1 MHHSEHANGLLL
13 AGLLLM
19 LAVAGG
25 IAAAAILL
33 PGPTQNR
40 AYAQQAT
47 NTPPPPPTSTPRP
60 TPVPQCEFL
69 VGTSGIRGKLRTSPM
84 EFAGAQGSDDFRPV
98 EPDADGHF
106 AAVNIYGSAPCH
118 WTATPNVDWIT
129 LHQSSG
135 IVHPDQAHENLRFRI
150 NSAAA
155 RKLPPGTHKG
165 QINFSVAA
173 GDLGPVSTL
182 YIDLYLLGP
191 CQFAVQTDF
200 LRFDMQAGDDP
211 DAVPPLPIVISNT
224 VQQAGDCIWQASP
237 SKEWLRVTPGRGRLA
252 GGQSNSL
259 SINPTGAVS
268 ALQPRDTDYAFSVQF
283 TTENGISRS
292 VSGALHIEPAPCRLE
307 LALTQNEFEIS
318 GPQEGPFTP
327 DSIRVRIR
335 NTGGRPCHWHTSD
348 GRWFHTKA
356 LGGTLD
362 PLDTGWFE
370 VQVSESARTAPPGE
384 HNDRITV
391 NSGISGGNAEVP
403 LKLNVSPLPCQFTA
417 QASQE
422 LDFRRNTDGSFTAPK
437 TIEIRNAAHRQNCQW
452 GIVPPPWLSV
462 TPAAGVLSGGATAVL
477 QIAVASEIAAAAME
491 PHRVHNGVISIIGQ
505 SEIPNDLQ
513 FKATLEMGCVD
524 TEPCIEIHSSRKE
537 ITYGEKATVT
547 LTARNPLNRRELT
560 VNLTLELPDGWE
572 LSPGDFGSDCS
583 GSECS
588 TKEKVDPGGTKEIE
602 FEASPSAPSSKDRE
616 SVFTGNVSYFY
627 DVAAPRSYR
636 ISIPITVNKASEG
649 IIASYRAT
657 STPAPTATA
666 PAVEP
671 TPGGSPPVP
680 APGQS
685 PDAGAAATAPFWQD
699 WRVWA
704 LSLALVSVAAVIVF
718 FLLINGNG
726 AKSRKRRS
734 RPRRRRSQ
742 RQAQRQQQPQWWQR
756 RPRWWPRR
764 RSRQT
769 GETAS

>member
-1 MHHSEHANGLLL
+1 
-13 AGLLLM
+13 
-19 LAVAGG
+19 
-25 IAAAAILL
+25 
-33 PGPTQNR
+33 
-40 AYAQQAT
+40 
-47 NTPPPPPTSTPRP
+47 
-60 TPVPQCEFL
+60 
-69 VGTSGIRGKLRTSPM
+69 M

-98 EPDADGHF
+98 EPDADGRF

-129 LHQSSG
+129 LQQSSG
-135 IVHPDQAHENLRFRI
+135 IVAPDQVHENLLFRI

-155 RKLPPGTHKG
+155 RKLPSGTHKG

-200 LRFDMQAGDDP
+200 LRFDLQAGDDP
-211 DAVPPLPIVISNT
+211 GAAPPQPIVIGNT
-224 VQQAGDCIWQASP
+224 IQQAGDCVWQASP
-237 SKEWLRVTPGRGRLA
+237 NKEWLRVTPSRGRLT

-259 SINPTGAVS
+259 SISPTGAVS
-268 ALQPRDTDYAFSVQF
+268 ALQPRDADYAFSVQF

-362 PLDTGWFE
+362 PLDTDWFE
-370 VQVSESARTAPPGE
+370 VQVSESAKTAPPGE

-437 TIEIRNAAHRQNCQW
+437 TIEIRNAAHRQACQY

-462 TPAAGVLSGGATAVL
+462 TPAVGVLPGGATQVL
-477 QIAVASEIAAAAME
+477 QIAVAAEIATAALA
-491 PHRVHNGVISIIGQ
+491 PHRLHNGVISIIGQ
-505 SEIPNDLQ
+505 SEIPDDLQ

-524 TEPCIEIHSSRKE
+524 TEPCIEIHSSREE

-547 LTARNPLNRRELT
+547 LTARNPLDRPELT
-560 VNLTLELPDGWE
+560 ATLTLALPDGWD
-572 LSPGDFGSDCS
+572 LGPGDFNANCS
-583 GSECS
+583 VSKCS
-588 TKEKVDPGGTKEIE
+588 KPEQIPTGGIGKIE
-602 FEASPSAPSSKDRE
+602 VEASPSAPSSKDRE
-616 SVFTGNVSYFY
+616 FVFTGNVSYFY
-627 DVAAPRSYR
+627 DDPAPQSYR
-636 ISIPITVNKASEG
+636 ISIPITVNKASEVV
-649 IIASYRAT
+649 IANYHAT
-657 STPAPTATA
+657 SAPAPTATA
-666 PAVEP
+666 PAVVP

-680 APGQS
+680 APDQS
-685 PDAGAAATAPFWQD
+685 PDASATATATAPFWQD

-704 LSLALVSVAAVIVF
+704 LGLALALAIVAAVIVF
-718 FLLINGNG
+718 CLL
-726 AKSRKRRS
+726 SKRPKRS
-734 RPRRRRSQ
+734 RGRRPLRSQWQPRRQ
-742 RQAQRQQQPQWWQR
+742 RQPQWR
-756 RPRWWPRR
+756 RLLLWRPRR

-769 GETAS
+769 GETES